1 MSRQTSPPENRPWCS
16 QQAVVAGSIA
26 AVASAI
32 ALAIAGRRELRD
44 PAAPLNG
51 PSQWLWGRPASFRRG
66 FSVRHTV
73 AGYLVHHIASVFW
86 ATLYER
92 FCSHGV
98 SKGGSAVGA
107 AATAALACVVDMKL
121 APGRLTPGFER
132 RLSRPALLAV
142 YAAFACGLAASRLRS
157 RK

>member
-1 MSRQTSPPENRPWCS
+1 MTPPARSLWCT
-16 QQAVVAGSIA
+16 QNALVAGSLA
-26 AVASAI
+26 AVASAA
-32 ALAIAGRRELRD
+32 ALVFAGQRELRD

-51 PSQWLWGRPASFRRG
+51 PSQWLWGPSASLRRG

-73 AGYLVHHIASVFW
+73 AGYLVHHIASIFW

-92 FCSHGV
+92 YCSRALGT
-98 SKGGSAVGA
+98 GGSAAGA
-107 AATAALACVVDMKL
+107 AATAAIACVVDMKL

-132 RLSRPALLAV
+132 RLSRAALLSV
-142 YAAFACGLAASRLRS
+142 YVAFACGLAASRLSS